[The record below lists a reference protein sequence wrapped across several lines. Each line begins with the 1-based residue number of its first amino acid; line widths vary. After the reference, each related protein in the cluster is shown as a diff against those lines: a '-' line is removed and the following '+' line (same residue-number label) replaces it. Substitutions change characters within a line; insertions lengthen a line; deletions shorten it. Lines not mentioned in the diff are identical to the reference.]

1 MKTDTSIHRV
11 ELKHARDDIIRHK
24 PVQIRMWNRPGTTR
38 FPDGVAYLSID
49 WEFTHIGIR
58 MFTHD
63 RPTAE
68 VEQMLRDAKAW
79 SMTVQKITDN
89 MGFTTG
95 EAYTSEEE

>member
-1 MKTDTSIHRV
+1 MKMNTSIHRI

-24 PVQIRMWNRPGTTR
+24 PVQIRMWNRP
-38 FPDGVAYLSID
+38 DGVAYLSID
-49 WEFTHIGIR
+49 WEFIHMNIT

-79 SMTVQKITDN
+79 SKIDRNDSTDRLV
-89 MGFTTG
+89 FTSG
-95 EAYTSEEE
+95 EAYTNEEE